1 VELLSGRVSTAAR
14 LCREGV
20 LYLPANRAGWAELL
34 HATASQAYAMAGDP
48 ARAAESWRAAQD
60 SREPN
65 IHVFDVMLM
74 VTPAWVAAAEGAV
87 SEAVELAETAARAA
101 AESQQWAI
109 EVNARHTAVCFGD
122 PTQATRL
129 TELATQVHGPRS
141 DAAAAHATALATDDP
156 AGLLAA
162 ADALQ
167 AAGLL
172 LFAADA
178 TAQAASL
185 HRRHGNAAESMT
197 AAARAADLATRCE
210 GARTPALAAA
220 LTPLP
225 LTAREREI
233 ATMIHNGLPNRLIA
247 DRLRIS
253 VRTVE
258 GHIYRACTKLGVPDR
273 VTLGEL
279 VGKLS

>member
-1 VELLSGRVSTAAR
+1 MLGRVADASEALAR
-14 LCREGV
+14 IEAVHQEHL
-20 LYLPANRAGWAELL
+20 RA
-34 HATASQAYAMAGDP
+34 T
-48 ARAAESWRAAQD
+48 
-60 SREPN
+60 EPN
-65 IHVFDVMLM
+65 ITLSR
-74 VTPAWVAAAEGAV
+74 AWVAAAEGAV

-129 TELATQVHGPRS
+129 TELATHVHGPRS

-156 AGLLAA
+156 ARLLAA

-225 LTAREREI
+225 LTARAREVATLAHAGLSNRQI
-233 ATMIHNGLPNRLIA
+233 AARLN
-247 DRLRIS
+247 IS

-258 GHIYRACTKLGVPDR
+258 GHVYRACADLGVPDR
-273 VTLGEL
+273 ATLAEL
-279 VGKLS
+279 VGRFS